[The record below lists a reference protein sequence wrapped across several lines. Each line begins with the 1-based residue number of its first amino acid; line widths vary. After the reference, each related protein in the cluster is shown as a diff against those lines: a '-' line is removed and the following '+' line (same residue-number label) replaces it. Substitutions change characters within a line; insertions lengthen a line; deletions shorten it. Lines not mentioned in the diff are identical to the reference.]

1 MSASSKPQYIYC
13 IVHAAECVSS
23 SWFWVR
29 FSQVSSINYFKKKS
43 KNSNYFHNLFWILFY
58 HSQKIETILCTR
70 FNWQNSS
77 FETLVLIMIIMK
89 FWIVNFWIEFYK
101 TGPVCIC
108 CRQFTLHPL
117 EKSRLMTSYIAV
129 MREFRTYIAGV
140 VLFKVCRR
148 MPLPL
153 KLK

>member
-1 MSASSKPQYIYC
+1 LP
-13 IVHAAECVSS
+13 
-23 SWFWVR
+23 
-29 FSQVSSINYFKKKS
+29 
-43 KNSNYFHNLFWILFY
+43 
-58 HSQKIETILCTR
+58 
-70 FNWQNSS
+70 S
-77 FETLVLIMIIMK
+77 FETLVLIIIIMNL
-89 FWIVNFWIEFYK
+89 FFVNFWIGFYK
-101 TGPVCIC
+101 TGSVCTC

>member
-1 MSASSKPQYIYC
+1 
-13 IVHAAECVSS
+13 
-23 SWFWVR
+23 
-29 FSQVSSINYFKKKS
+29 
-43 KNSNYFHNLFWILFY
+43 
-58 HSQKIETILCTR
+58 
-70 FNWQNSS
+70 
-77 FETLVLIMIIMK
+77 MI
-89 FWIVNFWIEFYK
+89 FDFFFLNFWIEFYK